1 MKLARVTGTVVCS
14 IKDPSLHG
22 MKLMVIQPLTDL
34 MELDGDPLVA
44 VDTAKAGPGDLVWW
58 ILSREACL
66 ALPDP
71 FSPIDAAITG
81 IVDAVTVLDAGIKE
95 RDKIFCKG

>member
-1 MKLARVTGTVVCS
+1 MKLAKVIGTVVCS

-22 MKLMVIQPLTDL
+22 MKLLVIQPLTDE
-34 MELDGDPLVA
+34 MQLDGDPLVA

-66 ALPDP
+66 ALPEP
-71 FSPIDAAITG
+71 FSPVDAAITG
-81 IVDAVTVLDAGIKE
+81 IVDDVTMLDPGIKH
-95 RDKIFCKG
+95 RDEIFSKG